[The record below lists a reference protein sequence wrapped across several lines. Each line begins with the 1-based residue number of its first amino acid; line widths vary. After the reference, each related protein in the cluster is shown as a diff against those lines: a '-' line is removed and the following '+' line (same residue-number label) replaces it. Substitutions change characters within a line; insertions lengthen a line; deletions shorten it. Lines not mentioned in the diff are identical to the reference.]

1 MVAQLDLSIGSI
13 LIYLAAGL
21 VIGLIARLIMPG
33 RQGMGLVLT
42 MIIGAVAAVIGG
54 IAWEALFGEGNEGI
68 AWIGS
73 IIVALILLWI
83 YGALADRGTR
93 AGRY

>member
-13 LIYLAAGL
+13 LIYLVAGL

-33 RQGMGLVLT
+33 RQRMSLIVT
-42 MIIGAVAAVIGG
+42 MLIGAVAAVLGG
-54 IAWEALFGEGNEGI
+54 IAWQALFGEGNEGI

-73 IIVALILLWI
+73 IIVALLLLWI
-83 YGALADRGTR
+83 YGATVGRGADDRV
-93 AGRY
+93 